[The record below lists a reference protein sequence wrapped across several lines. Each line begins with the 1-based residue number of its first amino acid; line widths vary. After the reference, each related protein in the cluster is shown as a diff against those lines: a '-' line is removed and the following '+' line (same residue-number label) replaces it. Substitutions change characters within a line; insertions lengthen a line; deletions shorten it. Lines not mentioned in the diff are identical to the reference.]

1 MNTKELALLI
11 ALTAVTVVL
20 SPRVSGIAI
29 PYVIVPALWFQIWE
43 IVIVASFFL
52 IGFKRAI
59 AISILN
65 TIVLQALY
73 PGTPFNQPI
82 ANLVAV
88 LGTLLGVY
96 VASTLIRRKTFKGKS
111 ISKKKNVALYTAFGI
126 IFRLA
131 IMLPFLYSVALILGM
146 SAVIVMFPFFAIY
159 DLIVAFYAVPLGYLV
174 YSLVK
179 KRFALEKL
187 NFYY

>member
-1 MNTKELALLI
+1 M
-11 ALTAVTVVL
+11 
-20 SPRVSGIAI
+20 
-29 PYVIVPALWFQIWE
+29 
-43 IVIVASFFL
+43 
-52 IGFKRAI
+52 
-59 AISILN
+59 
-65 TIVLQALY
+65 Y

-111 ISKKKNVALYTAFGI
+111 ISKKKNAALYTAFGI

-179 KRFALEKL
+179 KRFALENL